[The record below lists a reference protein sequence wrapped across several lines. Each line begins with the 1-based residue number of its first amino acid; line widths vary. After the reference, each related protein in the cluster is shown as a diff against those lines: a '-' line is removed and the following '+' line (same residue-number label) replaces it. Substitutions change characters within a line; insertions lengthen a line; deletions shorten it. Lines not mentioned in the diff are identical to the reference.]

1 MGAQSKILFVQ
12 IYAGEGIASEFLY
25 RRPSNYKQI
34 LLKTYPGINKW
45 IKDEIFDQLNDWPD
59 GVNIRVEADDVN
71 LQGRFLAANIDTPSR
86 VIDKPINPETLIIEL
101 ENDNYTHVGFSI
113 ISNDYSN
120 FIKCTQAIKNYD
132 SSIKTIAG
140 GPGAMFEQTK
150 NYVDYVCMG
159 ERGEIFLRK
168 LFHEDLNNP
177 INFIIVPNKLY
188 WRYNNRELPTELYRV
203 ITKLG
208 CPLSCDFCTTPI
220 LYNNQYTG
228 EFFSPKFVHDSL
240 IDFRDQLK
248 KEKITIYFEEPTS
261 IFSLDWWYEFINLF
275 RDDYGEFALYVY
287 SIISI
292 LDKINLDKIS
302 NSAARINLVN
312 FGIENFNKSYPK
324 NANVN
329 LKGLI
334 RRLSD
339 YGIWTNPNYIIGY
352 DFDSKE
358 SVWNDIKM
366 LINLGADA
374 NTILHLHPHPRT
386 EVWKSLEKEQRLLDV
401 PPEFHF
407 IHGFQSFK
415 HPNFKT
421 GFEDMLPLLYKI
433 YNYIEREIGDKLI
446 NIIRTM
452 KNLLNHTNHPS
463 IIKREI
469 LLYKSFGKIL
479 YPQWKQYFKPN
490 ELQDANFQEKLK

>member
-1 MGAQSKILFVQ
+1 MGSQNKILFVQ
-12 IYAGEGIASEFLY
+12 IYACEGIGSEFLY
-25 RRPSNYKQI
+25 RRPSDYKQM
-34 LLKTYPGINKW
+34 LNKTYPDIRKW
-45 IKDEIFDQLNDWPD
+45 LNDETFNQLKDWPD
-59 GVNIRVEADDVN
+59 GVNIRFEVDDVN
-71 LQGRFLAANIDTPSR
+71 LQGRFLAANIDTPSH
-86 VIDKPINPETLIIEL
+86 VIDKPVNPESLISEL
-101 ENDNYTHVGFSI
+101 GRDNYTHVGFSV

-120 FIKCTQAIKNYD
+120 FIKCSQAVKKYD

-150 NYVDYVCMG
+150 NYVDYICMG
-159 ERGEIFLRK
+159 ERGEFFLRK

-177 INFIIVPNKLY
+177 IKFIIIPNKIY

-208 CPLSCDFCTTPI
+208 CPLSCDFCTTPV
-220 LYNNQYTG
+220 LYNRKYTG
-228 EFFSPKFVHDSL
+228 ELFSPQYVHDIL
-240 IDFRDQLK
+240 VDFRDQLK
-248 KEKITIYFEEPTS
+248 KEKMTIYFEEPTS
-261 IFSLDWWYEFINLF
+261 LYSLDWWYEFINLF
-275 RDDYGEFALYVY
+275 REDYGDFALYLY
-287 SIISI
+287 SITSI
-292 LDKINLDKIS
+292 LNKLNLDKIS

-324 NANVN
+324 NLNVD
-329 LKGLI
+329 LKVLI
-334 RRLSD
+334 KKLSD

-358 SVWNDIKM
+358 SVWNDIKK
-366 LINLGADA
+366 LIDLDADV

-386 EVWKSLEKEQRLLDV
+386 EIWKKLEKEKRLLDV

-415 HPNFKT
+415 HPSFKP
-421 GFEDMLPLLYKI
+421 GFEDMLPLLCNI
-433 YNYIEREIGDKLI
+433 YNYIEKEIGDKLI

-452 KNLLNHTNHPS
+452 KNLLNHTNHAS

-479 YPQWKQYFKPN
+479 YPQWKQFFNPS
-490 ELQDANFQEKLK
+490 EAQDANFQKKLK